1 MTLME
6 AGADQNALETR
17 TNGSPLL
24 MAAAHGHA
32 GVVKALLGKGACHT
46 ARNRYGQSSMHVAAG
61 AGHADVLK
69 ELIVTPYTLNL
80 EPQTQNSDL
89 STLTP

>member
-32 GVVKALLGKGACHT
+32 GVVKALLDKGARHT
-46 ARNRYGQSSMHVAAG
+46 ARNHRGESSMHVAAG
-61 AGHADVLK
+61 AGHADILK
-69 ELIVTPYTLNL
+69 LLIVTPYTLNL
-80 EPQTQNSDL
+80 EPQTPNPDL
-89 STLTP
+89 